1 MKIYDMLFFFCAENH
16 LTWPR
21 LYKGKLILR
30 IHVMLETGIGIQLA
44 VLNSNMLT
52 LRPEAELHQQ
62 AGQN

>member
-1 MKIYDMLFFFCAENH
+1 MTCVFFFAENH
-16 LTWPR
+16 LTWPC

-30 IHVMLETGIGIQLA
+30 KYAMLVTGIGIQLA

-52 LRPEAELHQQ
+52 LRAEAELHQQ

>member
-1 MKIYDMLFFFCAENH
+1 
-16 LTWPR
+16 
-21 LYKGKLILR
+21 
-30 IHVMLETGIGIQLA
+30 MLETGIGIQLA